1 MPDAESSSE
10 LLDSLRAAFTGQYD
24 IERPLGVGGMG
35 TVFLAKDMTLD
46 RQVAIK
52 VIIPELAASK
62 AFRQRFLNEAR
73 TVAKLRHPNIVAVHA
88 AGEVAGS
95 LYFVMEYVP
104 GESLRDVI
112 DREPVADRAR
122 ATAILRDLA
131 SALDYAHTHG
141 VIHRDIKPENI
152 LIDRDSGRAMLT
164 DFGVAGL
171 TEPGAAEERM
181 TGTGMIV
188 GSPRYMSPEQAAGE
202 RQLDG
207 RSDIYSLGLVGYE
220 MLSGGPTFAG
230 TSAVS
235 IITKQITEK
244 PTPLAEKARGVPLAV
259 AASIDKALEKD
270 PANRWQT
277 GAEFARALADDAP
290 SPLYLGG
297 RRSARQR
304 RTRLLVAGAIAG
316 VLLVGVPIAWR
327 LSAAGT
333 GAPKGIDPRKSF
345 FVAPFENQTSDPSLA
360 WLREG
365 SVNMLT
371 LNLSNWSDL
380 NVVDYERT
388 LDLLRDADI
397 GENSRVG
404 LEAARGIARE
414 AGVWTVVL
422 GQITRG
428 SDSLRVMARVF
439 DVASGRAVQ
448 QAEVAAAAGSD
459 PRGLFDRLSR
469 ELLDLA
475 GAPPMTPEM
484 AKTTTSS
491 LEAYKAYLTGVHALD
506 GWEFDVAD
514 SALALAIRADST
526 YALAYYKRA
535 LLSGWKKPGDTIG
548 VHLIRLA
555 ARYATRLPP
564 RERGIVDA
572 YMSVAEGNAAAFR
585 GDTATSRRQFTAAQG
600 KYAALL
606 ARDSTDAEAW
616 YGMGDAYFHTPSP
629 NTAALSFNWT
639 RSLRAFNRTL
649 ALDSTFHLA
658 YPHTLQIYSMAA
670 TRGQSLI
677 LVGDS
682 VIGFESQAAS
692 EAFGRDRVL
701 EARKL
706 ASVRAVQDA
715 RHWVETD
722 PDAGEAHLA
731 LADAHVAS
739 NDPAA
744 AAAGLRLAMSR
755 PTVRSPILPYRI
767 ATLELASGRPKD
779 ALASLRQAM
788 RTYGYDSLSR
798 NASGLQY
805 FGHLLG
811 ATAVAAHAG
820 SIADMN
826 AMFRL
831 MERVVPTFPEPGK
844 PGSMVP
850 SNTYTRTFAAFNLL
864 AMGIDLKEVKR
875 DVDGAMQKLA
885 SYGDKLPAEQRQ
897 MAIMLPYYAYILGR
911 DTSYLAPLKR
921 AAGPSVAA
929 PPVYQALAAI
939 EVGDTARAEKIA
951 AQFARGDTIKSK
963 ASGQQGLLD
972 AFVEAEVL
980 TILGDTRG
988 AAATYEAIDPNRFM
1002 TQGFPDP
1009 RWPLYARSFLA
1020 RGQLYE
1026 RIGDK
1031 AKAEAAY
1038 TTFLDLWKD
1047 ADPKL
1052 QPQLQRARDG
1062 LARLKD
1068 A

>member
-1 MPDAESSSE
+1 MSDAESSTE
-10 LLDSLRAAFTGQYD
+10 LLNSLRAAFSGQYD
-24 IERPLGVGGMG
+24 VERPLGVGGMG

-46 RQVAIK
+46 RKVAIK
-52 VIIPELAASK
+52 VIIPELAANK

-112 DREPVADRAR
+112 DREPMADRVR
-122 ATAILRDLA
+122 ATTILRDLA
-131 SALDYAHTHG
+131 SALDYAHAQG

-152 LIDRDSGRAMLT
+152 LIDKDSGRAMLT

-171 TEPGAAEERM
+171 TNQGAAEERM

-220 MLSGGPTFAG
+220 MFSGGPTFAG

-235 IITKQITEK
+235 IITRQITEK
-244 PTPLAEKARGVPLAV
+244 PTPLGEKTKGIPPAV
-259 AASIDKALEKD
+259 AESIDKALEKD

-277 GAEFARALADDAP
+277 GGEFARALAGDAP
-290 SPLYLGG
+290 TPLYLGG

-304 RTRLLVAGAIAG
+304 RTRLLIAGAIAG
-316 VLLVGVPIAWR
+316 VMLVGIPIAWR
-327 LSAAGT
+327 LSASGT
-333 GAPKGIDPRKSF
+333 GAPKGVDPRKSF
-345 FVAPFENQTSDPSLA
+345 LVAPFENQTSDPSLS

-371 LNLSNWSDL
+371 LNLSTWRDL

-388 LDLLRDADI
+388 LDLLRDAGI
-397 GENSRVG
+397 KENARVG
-404 LEAARGIARE
+404 LEAARELARE

-439 DVASGRAVQ
+439 DVASGKSVQ

-459 PRGLFDRLSR
+459 PRGLFDKLSR

-491 LEAYKAYLTGVHALD
+491 LEAYKAYLTGVNALN

-514 SALALAIRADST
+514 SALARAIRADST

-548 VHLIRLA
+548 VHLVRLA

-564 RERGIVDA
+564 RERGLVDA
-572 YMSVAEGNAAAFR
+572 YVSVAEGIAAASH
-585 GDTATSRRQFTAAQG
+585 GDTATSRRQLSAAQE
-600 KYAALL
+600 KYAVLL
-606 ARDSTDAEAW
+606 SRDSTDAEAW

-629 NTAALSFNWT
+629 TVAALSANWT

-649 ALDSTFHLA
+649 ALDSSFHLA
-658 YPHTLQIYSMAA
+658 YPHTLQIYNMSA
-670 TRGQSLI
+670 TRGQGI
-677 LVGDS
+677 IVVGDS
-682 VIGFESQAAS
+682 VIGFESPAAS
-692 EAFGRDRVL
+692 EAYGRVRIQA
-701 EARKL
+701 ARKM

-722 PDAGEAHLA
+722 PDAHEAHLA
-731 LADAHVAS
+731 LADAQVAS

-744 AAAGLRLAMSR
+744 AVAGLRLAMSR
-755 PTVRSPILPYRI
+755 PAVRSPMLPYRI
-767 ATLELASGRPKD
+767 ATLELASGRSGD

-788 RTYGYDSLSR
+788 RTYGYDSLSKS
-798 NASGLQY
+798 SGLQH
-805 FGHLLG
+805 FPTLLN
-811 ATAVAAHAG
+811 ATSVAAHAG
-820 SIADMN
+820 SIADMS
-826 AMFRL
+826 AMFKL
-831 MERVVPTFPEPGK
+831 IERVIPSFPQPGK
-844 PGSMVP
+844 PGSTVP
-850 SNTYTRTFAAFNLL
+850 TTNYTRPLAAFNLL
-864 AMGIDLKEVKR
+864 AMGIELREVKR
-875 DVDGAMQKLA
+875 DIDAAMQRMA
-885 SYGDKLPAEQRQ
+885 SYGDKLPPEQRQ
-897 MAIMLPYYAYILGR
+897 MAIFLPYYAYVLGR

-921 AAGPSVAA
+921 AAGDGVSA
-929 PPVYQALAAI
+929 PPVYQALAAM
-939 EVGDTARAEKIA
+939 ERGDTARAEKIA
-951 AQFARGDTIKSK
+951 AQFARGDTTK
-963 ASGQQGLLD
+963 ARPTGSQGLLD
-972 AFVEAEVL
+972 SFVEAEIL
-980 TILGDTRG
+980 TILGDNRG
-988 AAATYEAIDPNRFM
+988 AVATYEAIDPSRFIR
-1002 TQGFPDP
+1002 QGFSDP

-1026 RIGDK
+1026 RLGEK

-1038 TTFLDLWKD
+1038 THFLELWKE

-1052 QPQLQRARDG
+1052 QPQLQRAREG

>member
-1 MPDAESSSE
+1 MSDAESSTE
-10 LLDSLRAAFTGQYD
+10 LLNSLRVAFSGQYD
-24 IERPLGVGGMG
+24 VERPLGVGGMG

-46 RQVAIK
+46 RKVAIK
-52 VIIPELAASK
+52 VIIPELAANK

-112 DREPVADRAR
+112 DREPMADRVR

-131 SALDYAHTHG
+131 SALDYAHAQG

-152 LIDRDSGRAMLT
+152 LIDKDSGRAMLT

-171 TEPGAAEERM
+171 TDQGAADERM

-220 MLSGGPTFAG
+220 IFSGGPTFAG

-244 PTPLAEKARGVPLAV
+244 PTPLGEKTKGVPPVV
-259 AASIDKALEKD
+259 ANSIDKALEKD

-277 GAEFARALADDAP
+277 GGEFARALADDTP
-290 SPLYLGG
+290 GPLYLGG

-304 RTRLLVAGAIAG
+304 RTRLLIAGAIAG
-316 VLLVGVPIAWR
+316 VMLVGIPIAWR
-327 LSAAGT
+327 LSASDT
-333 GAPKGIDPRKSF
+333 GAPKGVDPRKSF
-345 FVAPFENQTSDPSLA
+345 FVAPFENQTSDPSLG
-360 WLREG
+360 WLRDG

-371 LNLSNWSDL
+371 LNLSSWRDL

-388 LDLLRDADI
+388 LDLLRDAGI

-404 LEAARGIARE
+404 LEAARELARE

-439 DVASGRAVQ
+439 DVASGEPVQ

-459 PRGLFDRLSR
+459 PRGLFDKLSR

-491 LEAYKAYLTGVHALD
+491 LEAYKAYLTGVHALN

-514 SALALAIRADST
+514 SALARAVRADST

-535 LLSGWKKPGDTIG
+535 LLAGWKRPNDSIG
-548 VHLIRLA
+548 VHFVRLA

-564 RERGIVDA
+564 RERGLVDA
-572 YMSVAEGNAAAFR
+572 YVSVAEGNAAVFS
-585 GDTATSRRQFTAAQG
+585 GDTATARRHLTAAQE

-616 YGMGDAYFHTPSP
+616 YGMGDAYFHVPSP
-629 NTAALSFNWT
+629 TVAALTANWT

-649 ALDSTFHLA
+649 ALDSSFHLA
-658 YPHTLQIYSMAA
+658 YPHTLQIYNRAA
-670 TRGQSLI
+670 TRGQGFI
-677 LVGDS
+677 LLGDS
-682 VIGFESQAAS
+682 LIGFESQAAT
-692 EAFGRDRVL
+692 EAYGRERIL
-701 EARKL
+701 EARKM
-706 ASVRAVQDA
+706 ASVRAVRDA

-722 PDAGEAHLA
+722 PDAHEAHIALAEAHLA
-731 LADAHVAS
+731 S
-739 NDPAA
+739 NDPTA

-755 PTVRSPILPYRI
+755 PAVRAPILPYRI
-767 ATLELASGRPKD
+767 ATLELASGRPKE
-779 ALASLRQAM
+779 ALATLRQAL
-788 RTYGYDSLSR
+788 RTYGYDSLSG
-798 NASGLQY
+798 NGMQH
-805 FGHLLG
+805 FGALLG
-811 ATAVAAHAG
+811 ASTVAAHAG
-820 SIADMN
+820 SITDMN
-826 AMFRL
+826 AVFKL
-831 MERVVPTFPEPGK
+831 MERVMPTFPEPGK
-844 PGSMVP
+844 PGSTV
-850 SNTYTRTFAAFNLL
+850 SSSTFTRTFAAFNLL
-864 AMGIDLKEVKR
+864 AMGVELKEVKR
-875 DVDGAMQKLA
+875 DIDAAMQRLA
-885 SYGDKLPAEQRQ
+885 SYGDKLPPEQRE
-897 MAIMLPYYAYILGR
+897 MSIMLPYYAYVLGR

-921 AAGPSVAA
+921 AAGEGVPA

-939 EVGDTARAEKIA
+939 ERGDTARAEKIA
-951 AQFARGDTIKSK
+951 AQFARGDSTK
-963 ASGQQGLLD
+963 ARTVGSQGWLD
-972 AFVEAEVL
+972 SFVEAEIL
-980 TILGDTRG
+980 NILGDAKG
-988 AAATYEAIDPNRFM
+988 AASTYEAIDPSRFM
-1002 TQGFPDP
+1002 IQGFSDP

-1026 RIGDK
+1026 QLGEK
-1031 AKAEAAY
+1031 AKAVAAY
-1038 TTFLDLWKD
+1038 TNFLDLWKE